1 MNDSYAMAGA
11 GENHRRSESSEG
23 LMGEDKTFSCTHP
36 GCNRRFTRAEHM
48 QRHALNH
55 MPGGLSCDLCNAHF
69 KRPDL
74 LKRHM
79 DRHRQKDLEAGGPGC
94 GVLDTRK
101 RSWKAPDGSVV
112 EKRPC
117 PNPSGRGRAS
127 GGKERPQAQQVPS
140 PDPEPHDG
148 DHRLSGLD
156 IEPDQDYSIDS
167 ISPEFHRRSTLDLRP
182 GSQSEAQQYP
192 FGRHDVFNPTEPV
205 TNFSGFP
212 PSLQFSDFIGSEN
225 HFDIDTT
232 QSSSWGETSF
242 MSEQLDY
249 DQIFQPDTA
258 SSFNMPYTTA
268 LDYNWLFNMQENS
281 APTATSRPSTLG
293 QDFEAHMANNQSQTK
308 SQANV
313 AITPESM
320 KSAQLWTEPMEMSSK
335 DQERQRSSGPPNNTS
350 TTASEAA
357 RRQAMRNSRERSS
370 EVASSRRP
378 SDAPSAAR
386 QRYPAPS
393 RPTPTEPERPLS
405 SLRKPLIIPPIG
417 EDVRERLLNVIDGAK
432 PNLPDQR
439 VTIWEH
445 PLLSADSLKSYL
457 ELFFTRF
464 NTAYPLI
471 HLETFDCRNTEPL
484 LLLSILLLGA
494 TYSSK
499 DCHQLAV
506 CIHDVIRPSI
516 FAHAGFS
523 PRPELWTLQTILL
536 VECFGKSRAG
546 QKQHDMS
553 HLFHG
558 LLINLIRR
566 SDCQTVRP
574 PGPPPVS
581 GEDNAGILDQA
592 WRKWADAEQ
601 KKRLALLCFMWDT
614 QHAVLFCQSLCM
626 SAFELRLE
634 LPCSQSIW
642 EARDAASWASAWRSS
657 LSDQRLFYLPTLK
670 SYLTP
675 SAPRPAGLTGFSR
688 ILVLHGLMS
697 ISWDMGRRD
706 QTALGVVSGDSFGMG
721 WRKLLST
728 AYDAWKNDFDAFCGS
743 FASQLQRGSASQAQ
757 GVQQQEVDEDMTR
770 KVEFESFAAAYKAL
784 YHSAQALLNM
794 DFLDV
799 QIYAGARHILGRPVQ
814 QRDYHRSA
822 QVVKKW
828 AASACEIQQQQQ
840 QNHPLVPRQDRGGA
854 ADANGDQSK
863 QSASEAA
870 WHAARMLVE
879 TKRTLNSM
887 EAMNLFHVPWCLYLA
902 TLTCWAYH
910 HARPSR
916 SYGASSRRAFDAF
929 DDEDDFEDDE
939 MIWDPQGEMEALVAS
954 MSERAVRG
962 EVALRRERKRTNG
975 LVWIMAD
982 VLTTVRWGIVHAGV
996 VVLRGLVPQRLINHV
1011 FCKVSSSGD
1020 VFGRSL
1026 ADNVE
1031 MPTLEFK
1038 RGSSGNMT
1046 DINYYERMTEV
1057 YRLDNTPILIASAV
1071 SFIIGYLQ
1079 YTYVVRLTLREG
1091 KGPMPF
1097 WMHSFYLAHDS
1108 TWSYTL
1114 GKAASQYGEHWY
1126 LRGTSVALF
1135 LWTMLEVWTIHR
1147 SITKE
1152 RDASFGNVLGKQ
1164 PSISAAITYALAL
1177 QMGMYSI
1184 VLLAI
1189 EFMGEGSVMQ
1199 WFCFTNVLIV
1209 LGPTHHYLRAGSRHG
1224 LSLGFCVV
1232 NIIGTIWT
1240 FAPFGFFVLTI
1251 PEIFDQKLY
1260 YVIGIILTVYSVGCF
1275 YVVSQYPSKTRVMD
1289 KGGKQPIW

>member
-148 DHRLSGLD
+148 DHSLSGLD
-156 IEPDQDYSIDS
+156 IEPDQDYSIDN

-182 GSQSEAQQYP
+182 GSQGDAQQYSI
-192 FGRHDVFNPTEPV
+192 GRQDVFNPTEPV

-212 PSLQFSDFIGSEN
+212 PSLQFSDFIGSES
-225 HFDIDTT
+225 HFDINTT

-281 APTATSRPSTLG
+281 ALTAASRPSNLA
-293 QDFEAHMANNQSQTK
+293 QDFETHMANNQSQTK

-320 KSAQLWTEPMEMSSK
+320 KSAQLWTEPMEMTSK
-335 DQERQRSSGPPNNTS
+335 DQERQRSSDPPNNTS

-370 EVASSRRP
+370 DIAQFRRP

-405 SLRKPLIIPPIG
+405 SLRKPLTIPPIG

-432 PNLPDQR
+432 PSLPDQR
-439 VTIWEH
+439 ATIWEH

-601 KKRLALLCFMWDT
+601 KK
-614 QHAVLFCQSLCM
+614 S
-626 SAFELRLE
+626 FE
-634 LPCSQSIW
+634 
-642 EARDAASWASAWRSS
+642 
-657 LSDQRLFYLPTLK
+657 
-670 SYLTP
+670 
-675 SAPRPAGLTGFSR
+675 
-688 ILVLHGLMS
+688 
-697 ISWDMGRRD
+697 
-706 QTALGVVSGDSFGMG
+706 MG

-757 GVQQQEVDEDMTR
+757 GVQRQEGDEDMTR

-828 AASACEIQQQQQ
+828 AASACETQQQQ
-840 QNHPLVPRQDRGGA
+840 QNHPLVPRQDRGGS
-854 ADANGDQSK
+854 ADTNADQSK

-996 VVLRGLVPQRLINHV
+996 VVLRGLVPQRLINHA
-1011 FCKVSSSGD
+1011 FYTVSLSGD

-1031 MPTLEFK
+1031 MLMSEFK
-1038 RGSSGNMT
+1038 RGSNGNMT
-1046 DINYYERMTEV
+1046 AINYYERITEV

-1126 LRGTSVALF
+1126 LRGTSIALL

-1164 PSISAAITYALAL
+1164 PSMPAAITYALAL

-1251 PEIFDQKLY
+1251 PEIFDQQLY
-1260 YVIGIILTVYSVGCF
+1260 YIIGVFLTVYSVGCF
-1275 YVVSQYPSKTRVMD
+1275 HVVSQYPSKTRVMD

>member
-1 MNDSYAMAGA
+1 
-11 GENHRRSESSEG
+11 
-23 LMGEDKTFSCTHP
+23 
-36 GCNRRFTRAEHM
+36 
-48 QRHALNH
+48 
-55 MPGGLSCDLCNAHF
+55 
-69 KRPDL
+69 
-74 LKRHM
+74 M

-148 DHRLSGLD
+148 DHSLSGLD
-156 IEPDQDYSIDS
+156 IEPDQDYSIDN

-182 GSQSEAQQYP
+182 GSQSDAQQYSI
-192 FGRHDVFNPTEPV
+192 GRQDVFNPTEPV

-212 PSLQFSDFIGSEN
+212 PSLQFSDFIGSES
-225 HFDIDTT
+225 HFDINTT

-281 APTATSRPSTLG
+281 APTAASRPSNLA
-293 QDFEAHMANNQSQTK
+293 QDFETHVANNQSQTK

-320 KSAQLWTEPMEMSSK
+320 KSAQLWTEPMEMTSK
-335 DQERQRSSGPPNNTS
+335 DQERQRSSDPPSNTS

-370 EVASSRRP
+370 DIAQFRRP

-405 SLRKPLIIPPIG
+405 SLRKPLTIPPIG

-439 VTIWEH
+439 ATIWEH

-757 GVQQQEVDEDMTR
+757 GVQRQEGDEDMTR

-828 AASACEIQQQQQ
+828 AASACETQQQQ

-854 ADANGDQSK
+854 ADTNADQSK

-879 TKRTLNSM
+879 TKRTLNSI

-996 VVLRGLVPQRLINHV
+996 VVLRGLVPQRLINQ
-1011 FCKVSSSGD
+1011 
-1020 VFGRSL
+1020 
-1026 ADNVE
+1026 
-1031 MPTLEFK
+1031 
-1038 RGSSGNMT
+1038 
-1046 DINYYERMTEV
+1046 YEEV
-1057 YRLDNTPILIASAV
+1057 I
-1071 SFIIGYLQ
+1071 
-1079 YTYVVRLTLREG
+1079 
-1091 KGPMPF
+1091 
-1097 WMHSFYLAHDS
+1097 
-1108 TWSYTL
+1108 
-1114 GKAASQYGEHWY
+1114 
-1126 LRGTSVALF
+1126 
-1135 LWTMLEVWTIHR
+1135 
-1147 SITKE
+1147 
-1152 RDASFGNVLGKQ
+1152 
-1164 PSISAAITYALAL
+1164 
-1177 QMGMYSI
+1177 
-1184 VLLAI
+1184 
-1189 EFMGEGSVMQ
+1189 
-1199 WFCFTNVLIV
+1199 
-1209 LGPTHHYLRAGSRHG
+1209 
-1224 LSLGFCVV
+1224 
-1232 NIIGTIWT
+1232 
-1240 FAPFGFFVLTI
+1240 
-1251 PEIFDQKLY
+1251 
-1260 YVIGIILTVYSVGCF
+1260 
-1275 YVVSQYPSKTRVMD
+1275 
-1289 KGGKQPIW
+1289 